1 MNLDLQD
8 FSVHNA
14 ESRDLRAFQLGKTN
28 DQMGD
33 LGIVCPLDVRTGQV
47 RWTMRMGMV
56 DRDELF
62 PGIGQISQNLDQFCR
77 IHFEL
82 GRALGDIWHRYESP
96 SLSRWRAGRGPR
108 ASNQTTRLF
117 RICRLRMLDDLL
129 QYSRCERKVHGKIL
143 PGFRILFGSIAALI
157 VFIASISA
165 GSSAIGRNSDF
176 MIPIPCSPDIVPPI
190 SIASAKIL
198 RFVSSAFVFS
208 AELAASIIK
217 FTWMFP
223 SPTWP
228 KHTIGKPDSA
238 WRFSIAWR

>member
-28 DQMGD
+28 DQMGG
-33 LGIVCPLDVRTGQV
+33 LGIVCPLDVQTGQV

-96 SLSRWRAGRGPR
+96 SLSRWRAGRGSR

-117 RICRLRMLDDLL
+117 RICRLRMLNDLL
-129 QYSRCERKVHGKIL
+129 QYSRCEPKVHG
-143 PGFRILFGSIAALI
+143 RSEEHT
-157 VFIASISA
+157 S
-165 GSSAIGRNSDF
+165 
-176 MIPIPCSPDIVPPI
+176 
-190 SIASAKIL
+190 
-198 RFVSSAFVFS
+198 
-208 AELAASIIK
+208 ELQSQSNLVCRLLLEKKKTQYTTQTLNIE
-217 FTWMFP
+217 T
-223 SPTWP
+223 
-228 KHTIGKPDSA
+228 
-238 WRFSIAWR
+238 